1 MKKFQIVILIFCLSF
16 FGFLAFQNSRVN
28 ADASDNVFGWAWSEN
43 IGWISF
49 NCNNSELPEPRCNID
64 YGVDIDEATGD
75 FSGYAWSENVGWIS
89 FEASDLSGCE
99 YPDSTH
105 GCSAWVDMLNGEVS
119 GWAKVL
125 CSDSWIRLRDTDYGV
140 DIDIDTGEFHKW
152 AWSDDYGWISFNCF
166 EGGPDGE
173 NICGASD
180 YKVVTTVPFLSMPY
194 IEDLTFSPNYCTEV
208 AGKGHISLEWKY
220 KNDSGN
226 AQAKFNLQVA
236 ANPAKNPDGT
246 FVDPLVNFEDVVRVV
261 SPDGEC
267 TSCIVVVL
275 SPSGPQDIFY
285 NDHYYWQVQVEDVL
299 GLASVWKGGPEFD
312 TPLHPYPYPDFT
324 LLPESP
330 SVGEEI
336 QLCSTLGVD
345 CVEDVSVCYNAA
357 GGAISCTGNAFE
369 WTIPDASFIDSDDSS
384 ENPKIQFDALGDGKV
399 IKLGIT
405 DSIGFC
411 AREKLFDIS
420 LPLPNWKEVIPF

>member
-1 MKKFQIVILIFCLSF
+1 
-16 FGFLAFQNSRVN
+16 VN

-49 NCNNSELPEPRCNID
+49 NCNNSELPEPRCGID
-64 YGVDIDEATGD
+64 YGVNIDESTGD

-89 FEASDLSGCE
+89 FKESDLIGC
-99 YPDSTH
+99 PNAP
-105 GCSAWVDMLNGEVS
+105 CKAMADMFTGEVS

-125 CSDSWIRLRDTDYGV
+125 CSDSWIRLRDTDYEIN
-140 DIDIDTGEFHKW
+140 IDEDTGEFHKW
-152 AWSDDYGWISFNCF
+152 AWSDDYGWISFNCA
-166 EGGPDGE
+166 EGG
-173 NICGASD
+173 NCGNVD
-180 YKVVTTVPFLSMPY
+180 YKVITTVPFLSMPY
-194 IEDLTFSPNYCTEV
+194 IEDLTFSPDYCLDV
-208 AGKGHISLEWKY
+208 KGKGHISLEWKY

-246 FVDPLVNFEDVVRVV
+246 FVTHIVNFEDIAQVV
-261 SPDGEC
+261 SPDGKG
-267 TSCIVVVL
+267 TSGVDVVL
-275 SPSGPQDIFY
+275 PPSGPQDIFY

-299 GLASVWKGGPEFD
+299 GWASVWTGGPEFN

-369 WTIPDASFIDSDDSS
+369 WTIPDASFIDSDDFF

-405 DSIGFC
+405 DAGITIGNGNC
-411 AREKLFDIS
+411 GVGCCEKSKTIDVS